1 MPRTLAVDN
10 ASGAGRRDARGEA
23 ALSRVFE
30 AFVGHCRLDV
40 RFRNPYSGSGKGGV
54 EDAVG
59 FLRRD
64 LMVPPMEAE
73 TRERLT
79 RLMPAKRD
87 GLGRSIR
94 YRTPDPIDMMF
105 ADDVK
110 SLRPLPS
117 RRFDAVRW
125 ETRKAD
131 KYGYADID
139 GNRYQTGANMHGGR
153 VDVAIRAARVAVKD
167 EAGRAIAELDSRD
180 KAKRLRLLKAAG
192 FPADKTLENYDWT
205 GLTMPADW
213 GRHQPTSPDFIDRH
227 EDPVLY
233 GPVGTGKT
241 HLAIA
246 IGRAACQDKIPVR
259 SFTVSSLVMR
269 LRRAKRDNR
278 LDGELAQIGKAR
290 LIILDELG
298 YPPIDEEGSR
308 LLFQAISD
316 SYETRSIIYTTDI
329 ESGGWGRVF
338 GDPNMAAAV
347 IDRTVRHGRIIR
359 FQGESY
365 RSRNALMTK

>member
-54 EDAVG
+54 ENTVG

-131 KYGYADID
+131 KHGCVDID
-139 GNRYQTGANMHGGR
+139 GNRYQIGANMHGRR

-192 FPADKTLENYDWT
+192 FPADKTLEKYDWT
-205 GLTMPADW
+205 SLTMPADW
-213 GRHQPTSPDFIDRH
+213 GRHQLTSLDFIDRH
-227 EDPVLY
+227 EDLVLY

-246 IGRAACQDKIPVR
+246 IGRAACQDKVPVR
-259 SFTVSSLVMR
+259 FFTVSSLVMR
-269 LRRAKRDNR
+269 LRRAKQDNR
-278 LDGELAQIGKAR
+278 LDKELAQIGKAR

-298 YPPIDEEGSR
+298 YLPIDEEGSR
-308 LLFQAISD
+308 LLFQVISD
-316 SYETRSIIYTTDI
+316 SYETRSIIYITNI
-329 ESGGWGRVF
+329 EFSGWGRVF

-347 IDRTVRHGRIIR
+347 IDRTVHHGRLIR

>member
-10 ASGAGRRDARGEA
+10 ASGAGRRDAGGEV

-30 AFVGHCRLDV
+30 AFVDHCRLDV
-40 RFRNPYSGSGKGGV
+40 RFRNPYSGNGKGGV
-54 EDAVG
+54 ENAVG

-139 GNRYQTGANMHGGR
+139 GNRYQIGANMHGGR

-167 EAGRAIAELDSRD
+167 EAGRAIAELDSR
-180 KAKRLRLLKAAG
+180 G
-192 FPADKTLENYDWT
+192 QSQTT
-205 GLTMPADW
+205 
-213 GRHQPTSPDFIDRH
+213 
-227 EDPVLY
+227 
-233 GPVGTGKT
+233 
-241 HLAIA
+241 AIA
-246 IGRAACQDKIPVR
+246 QGRGIPR
-259 SFTVSSLVMR
+259 RQNPREPRPDQPDHARRPGQTPANKPGFHR
-269 LRRAKRDNR
+269 PARGPRALRTRRHRQN
-278 LDGELAQIGKAR
+278 
-290 LIILDELG
+290 
-298 YPPIDEEGSR
+298 PPRHRHRTSR
-308 LLFQAISD
+308 MP
-316 SYETRSIIYTTDI
+316 R
-329 ESGGWGRVF
+329 
-338 GDPNMAAAV
+338 
-347 IDRTVRHGRIIR
+347 
-359 FQGESY
+359 
-365 RSRNALMTK
+365 

>member
-110 SLRPLPS
+110 SLRPSPS

-139 GNRYQTGANMHGGR
+139 GNRYQIGANMHGGR

-180 KAKRLRLLKAAG
+180 KAKRVRLLKAAG
-192 FPADKTLENYDWT
+192 FPADKTLENHDWT

-227 EDPVLY
+227 EDPVLC

-241 HLAIA
+241 HLATA
-246 IGRAACQDKIPVR
+246 TGRAACQDKVPVR
-259 SFTVSSLVMR
+259 FFTVLSLVTR
-269 LRRAKRDNR
+269 LRRAKQDNR
-278 LDGELAQIGKAR
+278 LDKELAQTGKAR
-290 LIILDELG
+290 PIILDELG
-298 YPPIDEEGSR
+298 YPPIDEEGRR
-308 LLFQAISD
+308 LPFQAISD
-316 SYETRSIIYTTDI
+316 SHETRGIIHTTDI

-338 GDPNMAAAV
+338 GDPDMAAAL
-347 IDRTVRHGRIIR
+347 IDRTVRHGRLTL
-359 FQGESY
+359 FQGESH
-365 RSRNALMTK
+365 RSRNALMTQ